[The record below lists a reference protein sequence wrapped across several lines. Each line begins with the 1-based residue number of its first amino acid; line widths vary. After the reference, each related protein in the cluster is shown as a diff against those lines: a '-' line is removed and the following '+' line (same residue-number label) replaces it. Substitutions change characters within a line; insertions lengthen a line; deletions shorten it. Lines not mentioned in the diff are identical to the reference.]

1 MIRPTIRIQL
11 PEMDPDKA
19 WSKLAEMDRAHKLT
33 NRDVINIDLR
43 IPGKL
48 VIRPTRTNPKG
59 SST

>member
-1 MIRPTIRIQL
+1 
-11 PEMDPDKA
+11 MDPDKA